1 MRKLDETKQKDWWA
15 PVWKGLVMDAD
26 AVHFQTMG
34 NAVWLF
40 LYFLLNAN
48 RSTGVLMRRTRTI
61 SLDMGLPRSTTF
73 RWLKILREGGYI
85 ETLSS
90 GHSLTIEISKWRP
103 VGEVPKLGLEK
114 SQFRDSR
121 SAKNGTSERPPEVAI
136 MAPVKEES
144 NRAFEPKKNSIKK
157 NILKSDIDSK
167 KIDFKNLKP
176 AACKTRQELLAYDL
190 AQALSDLPGF
200 PLYLS
205 YARKYP
211 ESLLREILGKVREVP
226 PSKIKKNRGA
236 LFNFLI
242 QQHGNQCQNGPGCQS
257 RNKVSGNGG
266 VPGKST

>member
-1 MRKLDETKQKDWWA
+1 MRKVDETKQKDWWA

-26 AVHFQTMG
+26 AVHFQTIG

-40 LYFLLNAN
+40 LYFLVNAN

-90 GHSLTIEISKWRP
+90 GHSLTIQISKWRP
-103 VGEVPKLGLEK
+103 VGKVPELGLQK

-121 SAKNGTSERPPEVAI
+121 SAKNEISRMPQKVGI

-144 NRAFEPKKNSIKK
+144 SQAFEPKKNSIKK
-157 NILKSDIDSK
+157 NDLKNDIDSK
-167 KIDFKNLKP
+167 KIDFKDLKP
-176 AACKTRQELLAYDL
+176 SACKTREELLAYDL

-211 ESLLREILGKVREVP
+211 ESLLREILGRVREVP
-226 PSKIKKNRGA
+226 RSKIKKNRGA
-236 LFNFLI
+236 LFNYLI
-242 QQHGNQCQNGPGCQS
+242 QKHGNQCQNGPGSQS

-266 VPGKST
+266 VPGKSA

>member
-1 MRKLDETKQKDWWA
+1 MRKVHETKQKDWWA
-15 PVWKGLVMDAD
+15 PVWKGLVMDTD

-121 SAKNGTSERPPEVAI
+121 STKNETSQSPQEVAI
-136 MAPVKEES
+136 TAPVKEEWNQAS
-144 NRAFEPKKNSIKK
+144 DPKKNILKK
-157 NILKSDIDSK
+157 NILKSNIDSK

-176 AACKTRQELLAYDL
+176 SACKNREELLAYDL

-200 PLYLS
+200 ALYLS

-211 ESLLREILGKVREVP
+211 ESLLREILGRVREVP
-226 PSKIKKNRGA
+226 QGKIKKNPGA

-242 QQHGNQCQNGPGCQS
+242 QQHAKQLSDGPGRQS

>member
-1 MRKLDETKQKDWWA
+1 MQCMRNVDGTKQKDWWA
-15 PVWKGLVMDAD
+15 PVWKGLVMDAH

-61 SLDMGLPRSTTF
+61 SFDMGLPRSTTF

-90 GHSLTIEISKWRP
+90 GHALTIQIRKWRQ
-103 VGEVPKLGLEK
+103 VGNVPGLRLEK

-121 SAKNGTSERPPEVAI
+121 SAINGTSEMPQKVAI

-144 NRAFEPKKNSIKK
+144 GKPRVPNENTIKE
-157 NILKSDIDSK
+157 NILKSDIDSI
-167 KIDFKNLKP
+167 KIDFKHLSP
-176 AACKTRQELLAYDL
+176 SACKTREELLAYDL
-190 AQALSDLPGF
+190 ARALHDLPGF

-211 ESLLREILGKVREVP
+211 ESLLRETVGRVSEVP
-226 PSKIKKNRGA
+226 PSKIKTSRGA

-242 QQHGNQCQNGPGCQS
+242 QQHA
-257 RNKVSGNGG
+257 K
-266 VPGKST
+266 

>member
-1 MRKLDETKQKDWWA
+1 MGKVDETKQKDWWA
-15 PVWKGLVMDAD
+15 PVWKGLVMDTD

-34 NAVWLF
+34 NAIWLF
-40 LYFLLNAN
+40 LYFLVNAN

-85 ETLSS
+85 ETFSS

-103 VGEVPKLGLEK
+103 VGEVPKLGPEK

-121 SAKNGTSERPPEVAI
+121 SPKNGTSQMPQKVAI

-144 NRAFEPKKNSIKK
+144 NQAFEPKKNSIKE
-157 NILKSDIDSK
+157 NILKSDIDNK
-167 KIDFKNLKP
+167 MNDFENLNP
-176 AACKTRQELLAYDL
+176 AAFKTREELLAYDL

-211 ESLLREILGKVREVP
+211 ESLLREILGRVREVP
-226 PSKIKKNRGA
+226 PSKIKTSRGA
-236 LFNFLI
+236 LFNYLI
-242 QQHGNQCQNGPGCQS
+242 QKHGNQRQNRTGCQS

-266 VPGKST
+266 VPGKSA